1 MMSLEFIGCAAWLII
16 SGSGGPAL
24 DSWLWA
30 SRRRGLRPSVNQ
42 AQRLKS
48 KARSQ
53 VKAKSAELPPLTL

>member
-16 SGSGGPAL
+16 SGSGEAGFGLLAL
-24 DSWLWA
+24 G